1 MTLLRLLTR
10 RGDGAARPEK
20 SAGQSLVEFAL
31 LAPVAVLLLLLTVD
45 LGRAYFG
52 LVNLN
57 NVARVGA
64 NYAAANP
71 VAWQG
76 LGDMSK
82 KAYYSTLMRADATK
96 IDCTLPGTLPSP
108 QFTTAGTTQ
117 YDLGS
122 SVTVSLTCSFRLL
135 TPLISN
141 LIGDGHGNVTLGVSA
156 SFKIRAGSVNGVAI
170 GGVAPSPTATP
181 TAGPTNSPTPTPTPV
196 PSVTPTPDP
205 NASPTTTPSPAP
217 TPTPVVVDFYG
228 DPTST
233 DSSGGGSSGAQVVGA
248 ATLTVKFVN
257 TTTGASG
264 LDCVWSFGD
273 GGSSTSCS
281 SNVYHSYYSHGS
293 YNVTLTMDGSHSK
306 TRTSYVL
313 VACQV
318 PAFAG
323 VRVNSASAI
332 WQAAG
337 FSYANITTQNGNGN
351 YKIGYQSLAGG
362 LVNPTGGCSG
372 ATIQVGP

>member
-1 MTLLRLLTR
+1 MGT
-10 RGDGAARPEK
+10 
-20 SAGQSLVEFAL
+20 
-31 LAPVAVLLLLLTVD
+31 
-45 LGRAYFG
+45 
-52 LVNLN
+52 
-57 NVARVGA
+57 
-64 NYAAANP
+64 
-71 VAWQG
+71 
-76 LGDMSK
+76 
-82 KAYYSTLMRADATK
+82 AT
-96 IDCTLPGTLPSP
+96 SRW
-108 QFTTAGTTQ
+108 A
-117 YDLGS
+117 S
-122 SVTVSLTCSFRLL
+122 
-135 TPLISN
+135 
-141 LIGDGHGNVTLGVSA
+141 SA

-181 TAGPTNSPTPTPTPV
+181 TAGPTNSPTPTPTAV
-196 PSVTPTPDP
+196 PSSHAD
-205 NASPTTTPSPAP
+205 AGSGRHADDHAFAHADAYRPSSSTSTATQPAP
-217 TPTPVVVDFYG
+217 THL
-228 DPTST
+228 
-233 DSSGGGSSGAQVVGA
+233 A
-248 ATLTVKFVN
+248 AAHPAPRWWVQPTLTVKFVN

-264 LDCVWSFGD
+264 LDCVWTFGD

-323 VRVNSASAI
+323 VRKNSASAV

-337 FSYANITTQNGNGN
+337 FSYANITLQDGNGN